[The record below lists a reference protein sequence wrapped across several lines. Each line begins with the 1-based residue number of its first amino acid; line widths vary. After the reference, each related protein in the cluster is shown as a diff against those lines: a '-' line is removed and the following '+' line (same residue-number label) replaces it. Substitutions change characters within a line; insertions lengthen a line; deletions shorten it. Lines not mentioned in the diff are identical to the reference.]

1 MKDAMTVIEKAL
13 ELQVTGEY
21 IQPERTFSEVKL
33 NSNFGLMPCFINEC
47 IGLKVTATFLDNRDL
62 PGDIPVTQGMIII
75 NDINTGEFLAEM
87 NGTYLTAVKTGAVSG
102 VGIKYLKNNATSVG
116 LVGTGLQGLYQL
128 IAAMEGAPIE
138 HIYLYNRNINK
149 VEAFVHQFKQMTDRD
164 VSITVADTVNYL
176 VEKSEVIITATT
188 SLDPVLP
195 SSSNYANKLIVAVGA
210 YKPYMREIPEEIF
223 KEAGILY
230 VDSLDG
236 KKETGDI
243 NDPLTK
249 GWITDSMV
257 IPISNIVSNEHIP
270 KKNEA
275 PLVFKNVNMALF
287 DTMIA
292 YRVYTEAKKHGI
304 GTEFDF

>member
-1 MKDAMTVIEKAL
+1 
-13 ELQVTGEY
+13 
-21 IQPERTFSEVKL
+21 
-33 NSNFGLMPCFINEC
+33 
-47 IGLKVTATFLDNRDL
+47 
-62 PGDIPVTQGMIII
+62 
-75 NDINTGEFLAEM
+75 
-87 NGTYLTAVKTGAVSG
+87 
-102 VGIKYLKNNATSVG
+102 
-116 LVGTGLQGLYQL
+116 QL

-243 NDPLTK
+243 NDPL
-249 GWITDSMV
+249 
-257 IPISNIVSNEHIP
+257 
-270 KKNEA
+270 
-275 PLVFKNVNMALF
+275 
-287 DTMIA
+287 
-292 YRVYTEAKKHGI
+292 
-304 GTEFDF
+304 